1 MNSNETT
8 SNENKQDHQQN
19 QKNTNLMTEAIKNL
33 PRKKVIKRLVKACL
47 KEDIGSGDV
56 TARLTPKDNEI
67 DGKIITREQGV
78 ICGTPWVDEVFR
90 QVAKRHDTK
99 IDIDWHVA
107 DGDVVE
113 PNQTLCRFEGI
124 AHPILSGE
132 RSALNIMQTLSGTAT
147 VTREYANAIA
157 HTQARLLDTRKTLPS
172 MREAQK
178 YAVLCG
184 GGVNHRMGLYD
195 GIIIKENHL
204 RSGKSLER
212 IVADAIASMPEG
224 TLVELEVETI
234 EELERGLHAGAKRI
248 MLDDFSLADMRL
260 AVELTGDQADLEASG
275 NVNINTIATIAET
288 GVDFISSGAITKHVK
303 ALDLSMLF
311 DYR

>member
-1 MNSNETT
+1 MTDLTNS
-8 SNENKQDHQQN
+8 
-19 QKNTNLMTEAIKNL
+19 L
-33 PRKKVIKRLVKACL
+33 PKHKIIKRLVKQCL
-47 KEDIGSGDV
+47 KEDIGDGDV
-56 TARLTPKDNEI
+56 TARLTPKENKV
-67 DGKIITREQGV
+67 DGKIISREA
-78 ICGTPWVDEVFR
+78 GTIAGAAWVDEVFR
-90 QVAKRHDTK
+90 QVGKRHKTK
-99 IDIDWHVA
+99 IKINWKVS
-107 DGDVVE
+107 DGDFVE
-113 PNQTLCRFEGI
+113 PNQTLCRFEGF

-132 RSALNIMQTLSGTAT
+132 RTALNIMQTLSGTAT
-147 VTREYANAIA
+147 ITREYVTVIA
-157 HTQARLLDTRKTLPS
+157 HTAARLLDTRKTLPS

-212 IVADAIASMPEG
+212 IVTDAIASMPEG
-224 TLVELEVETI
+224 TLVELEVETL
-234 EELERGLHAGAKRI
+234 EELERGLLAGAKRI
-248 MLDDFSLADMRL
+248 MLDDFSLEDMRI

-275 NVNINTIATIAET
+275 NVNLTTIASIAET

>member
-1 MNSNETT
+1 MSHT
-8 SNENKQDHQQN
+8 
-19 QKNTNLMTEAIKNL
+19 L
-33 PRKKVIKRLVKACL
+33 PKKKVIKRLVKHCL
-47 KEDIGSGDV
+47 AEDIGAGDV
-56 TARLTPKDNEI
+56 TARLTPRDAQV
-67 DGKIITREQGV
+67 DGKIISREHGIV
-78 ICGTPWVDEVFR
+78 CGIAWAAEVFK
-90 QVAKRHDTK
+90 QVGKRHDTK
-99 IDIDWHVA
+99 LDVDWKVK
-107 DGDVVE
+107 DGDRVE
-113 PNQTLCRFEGI
+113 PNQTLCRFEGL

-132 RSALNIMQTLSGTAT
+132 RTALNIMQTLSGTST
-147 VTREYANAIA
+147 VTREYADAIA
-157 HTQARLLDTRKTLPS
+157 HTKARLLDTRKTLPM

-224 TLVELEVETI
+224 ALVELEVETI

-248 MLDDFSLADMRL
+248 MLDDFSMDDMRL
-260 AVELTGDQADLEASG
+260 AVELTGEQADLEASG
-275 NVNINTIATIAET
+275 NVNIHTIAAIAET
-288 GVDFISSGAITKHVK
+288 GVDFISSGAITKHVR

-311 DYR
+311 DYK

>member
-1 MNSNETT
+1 
-8 SNENKQDHQQN
+8 
-19 QKNTNLMTEAIKNL
+19 MTHPL
-33 PRKKVIKRLVKACL
+33 PSKKVIKNLVKQCL

-56 TARLTPKDNEI
+56 TARLTPRESEVE
-67 DGKIITREQGV
+67 GKIISREAGV
-78 ICGTPWVDEVFR
+78 ICGVAWVKEVFK
-90 QVAKRHDTK
+90 QVGKRHKTK
-99 IDIDWHVA
+99 IKVEWHVK
-107 DGDVVE
+107 DGDTVE
-113 PNQTLCRFEGI
+113 ENQTLCRFEGL

-132 RSALNIMQTLSGTAT
+132 RTALNIMQTLSGTAT
-147 VTREYANAIA
+147 VTRQYTDVIA
-157 HTQARLLDTRKTLPS
+157 HTKARLLDTRKTLPM

-212 IVADAIASMPEG
+212 IVTDAIASMPEG
-224 TLVELEVETI
+224 ALVELEVETI
-234 EELERGLHAGAKRI
+234 EELERGLHAGAKRV
-248 MLDDFSLADMRL
+248 MLDDFSMDDMRL

-275 NVNINTIATIAET
+275 NVDITTIASIAET

-311 DYR
+311 DYK

>member
-1 MNSNETT
+1 MSYP
-8 SNENKQDHQQN
+8 
-19 QKNTNLMTEAIKNL
+19 L
-33 PRKKVIKRLVKACL
+33 PANDVIQRLVELCL
-47 KEDIGSGDV
+47 NEDIGDGDV
-56 TARLTPKDNEI
+56 TARLTPPENEI
-67 DGKIITREQGV
+67 EGKIISREDGV
-78 ICGTPWVDEVFR
+78 ICGKAWVDEVFK
-90 QVAKRHDTK
+90 QVGKRHNTN
-99 IDIDWHVA
+99 IEIQWQIE
-107 DGDVVE
+107 DGDSVTE
-113 PNQTLCRFEGI
+113 NQTLCRFDGF

-132 RSALNIMQTLSGTAT
+132 RTALNIMQTLSGTAT
-147 VTREYANAIA
+147 VTKQYVDAIA
-157 HTQARLLDTRKTLPS
+157 HTKARLLDTRKTLPM

-178 YAVLCG
+178 YAVICG

-224 TLVELEVETI
+224 ALVELEVENI
-234 EELERGLHAGAKRI
+234 EELERGLHAGAKRV
-248 MLDDFSLADMRL
+248 MLDDFSLDDMRE

-275 NVNINTIATIAET
+275 NVNLSTIATIAET
-288 GVDFISSGAITKHVK
+288 GVDFISSGAITKHVR

>member
-1 MNSNETT
+1 M
-8 SNENKQDHQQN
+8 
-19 QKNTNLMTEAIKNL
+19 TNLENSL
-33 PRKKVIKRLVKACL
+33 PKHKVIKRLVKQCL
-47 KEDIGSGDV
+47 KEDIGDGDV
-56 TARLTPKDNEI
+56 TARLTPKENKV
-67 DGKIITREQGV
+67 DGKIISREA
-78 ICGTPWVDEVFR
+78 GTISGTAWVDEVFR
-90 QVAKRHDTK
+90 QVGKRHKTK
-99 IDIDWHVA
+99 IEFDWKIK
-107 DGDVVE
+107 DGEIVE
-113 PNQTLCRFEGI
+113 ANQTLCRFEGY

-132 RSALNIMQTLSGTAT
+132 RSALNIMQTLSGTST
-147 VTREYANAIA
+147 ITREYAAAIA
-157 HTQARLLDTRKTLPS
+157 HTTARLLDTRKTLPS

-184 GGVNHRMGLYD
+184 GGVNHRMGLFD

-234 EELERGLHAGAKRI
+234 EELERGLLAGAKRI
-248 MLDDFSLADMRL
+248 MLDDFSLEDMRI

-275 NVNINTIATIAET
+275 NVNLTTIASIAET

>member
-1 MNSNETT
+1 MS
-8 SNENKQDHQQN
+8 
-19 QKNTNLMTEAIKNL
+19 L
-33 PRKKVIKRLVKACL
+33 PLPSHKVIAQLVAYCL
-47 KEDIGSGDV
+47 EEDVGAGDV
-56 TARLTPKDNEI
+56 TARLTPRENEI
-67 DGKIITREQGV
+67 DGKIISREQGI
-78 ICGTPWVDEVFR
+78 ICGTAWVAEVFE
-90 QVAKRHDTK
+90 QIGKRHKTTLELN
-99 IDIDWHVA
+99 WHIA

-113 PNQTLCRFEGI
+113 PDQTLCRFEGF

-132 RSALNIMQTLSGTAT
+132 RTALNIMQTLSGTAT
-147 VTREYANAIA
+147 ITREYVKAIE
-157 HTQARLLDTRKTLPS
+157 HTKARLLDTRKTLPS

-224 TLVELEVETI
+224 ALVELEVETI
-234 EELERGLHAGAKRI
+234 EELERGLNAGAKRI
-248 MLDDFSLADMRL
+248 MLDDFSLEDMRE
-260 AVELTGDQADLEASG
+260 AVELTGDQAVLEASG
-275 NVNINTIATIAET
+275 NVNLKTISAIAET
-288 GVDFISSGAITKHVK
+288 GVDYISSGAITKHVK

-311 DYR
+311 DYK

>member
-1 MNSNETT
+1 MSYP
-8 SNENKQDHQQN
+8 
-19 QKNTNLMTEAIKNL
+19 L
-33 PRKKVIKRLVKACL
+33 PANDVIQRLVELCL
-47 KEDIGSGDV
+47 NEDIGDGDV
-56 TARLTPKDNEI
+56 TARLTPSENEI
-67 DGKIITREQGV
+67 EGKIISREAGV
-78 ICGTPWVDEVFR
+78 ICGKAWVDEVFR
-90 QVAKRHDTK
+90 QVGKRHNTN
-99 IDIDWHVA
+99 IEIQWQVE
-107 DGDVVE
+107 DGDSVTE
-113 PNQTLCRFEGI
+113 NQTLCRFDGF

-132 RSALNIMQTLSGTAT
+132 RTALNIMQTLSGTAT
-147 VTREYANAIA
+147 VTKQYVDAIA
-157 HTQARLLDTRKTLPS
+157 HTKARLLDTRKTLPM

-224 TLVELEVETI
+224 ALVELEVENI
-234 EELERGLHAGAKRI
+234 EELERGLHAGAKRV
-248 MLDDFSLADMRL
+248 MLDDFSLDDMRE

-275 NVNINTIATIAET
+275 NVNLSTIATIAET
-288 GVDFISSGAITKHVK
+288 GVDFISSGAITKHVR

>member
-1 MNSNETT
+1 MS
-8 SNENKQDHQQN
+8 HP
-19 QKNTNLMTEAIKNL
+19 L
-33 PRKKVIKRLVKACL
+33 PAFKVIQQLVKL
-47 KEDIGSGDV
+47 SLNEDIGDGDV
-56 TARLTPKDNEI
+56 TARLTPTKSEI
-67 DGKIITREQGV
+67 DGKIISRENGV
-78 ICGTPWVDEVFR
+78 ICGQAWVDEVFK
-90 QVAKRHDTK
+90 QVAGRHSTI
-99 IDIDWHVA
+99 IDVTWHIK
-107 DGDVVE
+107 DGDVVKE
-113 PNQTLCRFEGI
+113 DQTLCRFQGL

-132 RSALNIMQTLSGTAT
+132 RTALNIMQTLSGTAT
-147 VTREYANAIA
+147 VAKQYADAIA
-157 HTQARLLDTRKTLPS
+157 HTKAKLLDTRKTLPM

-212 IVADAIASMPEG
+212 IVSDAIDSMPEG
-224 TLVELEVETI
+224 ALVELEVESI

-248 MLDDFSLADMRL
+248 MLDDFSLEDMRT

-275 NVNINTIATIAET
+275 NVNLKTITKIAET
-288 GVDFISSGAITKHVK
+288 GVDFISSGAITKHVR

>member
-1 MNSNETT
+1 
-8 SNENKQDHQQN
+8 
-19 QKNTNLMTEAIKNL
+19 MTDLAQAL
-33 PRKKVIKRLVKACL
+33 PKKKVIRALVKACL
-47 KEDIGSGDV
+47 KEDVGSGDV
-56 TARLTPKDNEI
+56 TARLTPRDTQV
-67 DGKIITREQGV
+67 DGKIISREAGT
-78 ICGTPWVDEVFR
+78 ICGTAWVDEVFR
-90 QVAKRHDTK
+90 QIGKRHNTK
-99 IDIDWHVA
+99 INIDWRIK
-107 DGDVVE
+107 DGDQVE
-113 PNQTLCRFEGI
+113 ANQIVCRFEGC

-132 RSALNIMQTLSGTAT
+132 RSALNIMQSLSGTAT
-147 VTREYANAIA
+147 VTREYATAIA
-157 HTQARLLDTRKTLPS
+157 HTKARLLDTRKTLPS

-212 IVADAIASMPEG
+212 IVTDAIASMPEG
-224 TLVELEVETI
+224 ALVELEVETI
-234 EELERGLHAGAKRI
+234 DELERGLHAGAKRI
-248 MLDDFSLADMRL
+248 MLDDFSLDDMRQ

-275 NVNINTIATIAET
+275 NVNLSSIKMIAET
-288 GVDFISSGAITKHVK
+288 GVDYISSGAITKHLK

>member
-1 MNSNETT
+1 MSNL
-8 SNENKQDHQQN
+8 SKS
-19 QKNTNLMTEAIKNL
+19 L
-33 PRKKVIKRLVKACL
+33 PAPKTIERLVKFCIQ
-47 KEDIGSGDV
+47 EDLGSGDV
-56 TARLTPKDNEI
+56 TARLTPRKSEI

-78 ICGTPWVDEVFR
+78 ICGVAWVNEVFKR
-90 QVAKRHDTK
+90 IGKRHRTT
-99 IDIDWHVA
+99 INIDWQVK
-107 DGDVVE
+107 DGDKVE

-132 RSALNIMQTLSGTAT
+132 RTALNIMQTLSGTAT
-147 VTREYANAIA
+147 VTRQYVDAIS
-157 HTQARLLDTRKTLPS
+157 HTKARLLDTRKTLPA
-172 MREAQK
+172 MRDAQK

-212 IVADAIASMPEG
+212 IVTDAIASMPKG

-248 MLDDFSLADMRL
+248 MLDDFSLKDLRL

-275 NVNINTIATIAET
+275 GVNLKSIAKIAET
-288 GVDFISSGAITKHVK
+288 GVDYISCGSITKHVH

>member
-1 MNSNETT
+1 MA
-8 SNENKQDHQQN
+8 H
-19 QKNTNLMTEAIKNL
+19 AL
-33 PRKKVIKRLVKACL
+33 PKTDVISRLVKYCL
-47 KEDIGSGDV
+47 LEDIGDGDV
-56 TARLTPKDNEI
+56 TARLTPKESRI
-67 DGKIITREQGV
+67 EGKIISRETGV
-78 ICGTPWVDEVFR
+78 ICGKAWVEEVFK
-90 QVAKRHDTK
+90 QVGVRHETS
-99 IDIDWHVA
+99 IDIDWQIN
-107 DGDVVE
+107 DGDIVDE
-113 PNQTLCRFEGI
+113 NQTLCRFEGF

-132 RSALNIMQTLSGTAT
+132 RSALNIMQTLSGTST
-147 VTREYANAIA
+147 ITREYADAIA
-157 HTQARLLDTRKTLPS
+157 HTKARLLDTRKTLPM

-212 IVADAIASMPEG
+212 LVADAIASMPEG
-224 TLVELEVETI
+224 ALVELEVETI

-248 MLDDFSLADMRL
+248 MLDDFSLEDMRE

-275 NVNINTIATIAET
+275 NVNLSTIVAIAET

-311 DYR
+311 DFG

>member
-1 MNSNETT
+1 
-8 SNENKQDHQQN
+8 
-19 QKNTNLMTEAIKNL
+19 MTHPL
-33 PRKKVIKRLVKACL
+33 PRKKVIKNLVKHCL

-56 TARLTPKDNEI
+56 TARLTPRESEV
-67 DGKIITREQGV
+67 DGKIISREAGV
-78 ICGTPWVDEVFR
+78 ICGVAWVKEVFK
-90 QVAKRHDTK
+90 QVGKRHNTK
-99 IDIDWHVA
+99 IKVEWHVS
-107 DGDVVE
+107 DGDTVKE
-113 PNQTLCRFEGI
+113 NQTLCRFEGL

-132 RSALNIMQTLSGTAT
+132 RTALNIMQTLSGTAT
-147 VTREYANAIA
+147 VTRQYADVIA
-157 HTQARLLDTRKTLPS
+157 HTKARLLDTRKTLPM

-212 IVADAIASMPEG
+212 IVTDAIASMPEG
-224 TLVELEVETI
+224 ALVELEVETI

-248 MLDDFSLADMRL
+248 MLDDFSMDDMRL
-260 AVELTGDQADLEASG
+260 AVELTGEQADLEASG
-275 NVNINTIATIAET
+275 NVNIKTIAAIAET

-311 DYR
+311 DYK

>member
-1 MNSNETT
+1 MSYP
-8 SNENKQDHQQN
+8 
-19 QKNTNLMTEAIKNL
+19 L
-33 PRKKVIKRLVKACL
+33 PANDVIQRLVELCL
-47 KEDIGSGDV
+47 NEDIGDGDV
-56 TARLTPKDNEI
+56 TARLTPPENEI
-67 DGKIITREQGV
+67 EGKIISREAGV
-78 ICGTPWVDEVFR
+78 ICGKAWVDEVFR
-90 QVAKRHDTK
+90 QVGKRHNTN
-99 IDIDWHVA
+99 IEIQWQVE
-107 DGDVVE
+107 DGDSVTE
-113 PNQTLCRFEGI
+113 NQTLCRFDGF

-132 RSALNIMQTLSGTAT
+132 RTALNIMQTLSGTAT
-147 VTREYANAIA
+147 VTKQYVDAIA
-157 HTQARLLDTRKTLPS
+157 HTKARLLDTRKTLPM

-212 IVADAIASMPEG
+212 IVADAIASMPKG
-224 TLVELEVETI
+224 ALVELEVENI

-248 MLDDFSLADMRL
+248 MLDDFSLDDMRE

-275 NVNINTIATIAET
+275 NVNLSTIATIAET
-288 GVDFISSGAITKHVK
+288 GVDFISSGAITKHVR